1 MVAAIGANAPSV
13 SQYLYHRMFD
23 RKRVKISTVH
33 VRNFM
38 EMAPVPENRVT
49 LSERKDAFGSPLPS
63 VSHYPGELDRGSIVA
78 VHAAL
83 RRETKRLRWGSL
95 VSDLSPN
102 TEPWPIDL
110 DASHH
115 MGGTRM
121 GDDPSTSVVNKDCR
135 LHFSPNVYVAGASVF
150 PTSGNANPTFTIV
163 ALAIRL
169 ASHLSRN
176 FETGQANAVDE
187 GPSHQYLRHPRR
199 GGSGCVLPP
208 SGDGQAPGLHL
219 VHVGTI

>member
-1 MVAAIGANAPSV
+1 MIAAIGANAPSV

-23 RKRVKISTVH
+23 RRRVKIGTVH

-49 LSERKDAFGSPLPS
+49 LSERRDAFGSRLPS
-63 VSHYPGELDRGSIVA
+63 VSHRPGELDRRSIVA

-121 GDDPSTSVVNKDCR
+121 GVIDR
-135 LHFSPNVYVAGASVF
+135 L
-150 PTSGNANPTFTIV
+150 
-163 ALAIRL
+163 RW
-169 ASHLSRN
+169 
-176 FETGQANAVDE
+176 
-187 GPSHQYLRHPRR
+187 
-199 GGSGCVLPP
+199 
-208 SGDGQAPGLHL
+208 
-219 VHVGTI
+219 